1 MHPIASAIVAAC
13 ALGLV
18 YAGLAS
24 LMMNIDPT
32 WGSAFWPAA
41 GVTFAVLV
49 RSAPSRWVP
58 LLVAVAIAEF
68 LVDRRFDIAASTAL
82 WGSAANTVEP
92 LLGASAFRWATTRGH
107 QRDRRRRPDAEPSA
121 LPDIRSLLL
130 LIGLGAVLGPA
141 VGAVFGGLFVADA
154 GSDPALERWLR
165 WFIGD
170 AVGVIAVAPALLAA
184 KPTALRARF
193 GDLAG
198 GVAALAVASA
208 AFAWAPG
215 QLGAVAPYLAVPP
228 LLWLA
233 LRLGTPVA
241 AVATSALALVV
252 HASTATGLGTYANAD
267 ASVVVAQVYIGV
279 VSLST
284 LTIAVLTDDLIAQ
297 RTLERSLLHRALH
310 DPLTG
315 VGNRALLES
324 VLDDQD
330 VKAVLAVD
338 IDDFKS
344 INDRRGHAAGD
355 AVLQEVA
362 RRLVSACRPEDVV
375 IRTGGDEFVVLLTG
389 DVTRDALA
397 ALTIRIR
404 EALGP
409 PVAIGDELVDVR
421 VSLGSAHLGR
431 RSDTTALLRSADR
444 AMYAN
449 KRGRSRAA
457 SAASET
463 LPQTKAT
470 S

>member
-1 MHPIASAIVAAC
+1 MHRIATAIVAAG

-18 YAGLAS
+18 YAALAS

-49 RSAPSRWVP
+49 RSERSRWFP
-58 LLVAVAIAEF
+58 LLVAVALAEF
-68 LVDRRFDIAASTAL
+68 LVDLRFDIPAGTAL

-92 LLGASAFRWATTRGH
+92 LVGASAFRWAMARGH
-107 QRDRRRRPDAEPSA
+107 RPDRRRQSGAGPNA

-130 LIGLGAVLGPA
+130 LLGLGAVLGPA
-141 VGAVFGGLFVADA
+141 VGAVLGGMFVADA
-154 GSDPALERWLR
+154 SADPALERWLR
-165 WFIGD
+165 WFVGD

-184 KPTALRARF
+184 RMAGLRARL

-198 GVAALAVASA
+198 GIVALAAASA

-215 QLGAVAPYLAVPP
+215 QLGAAAPYLAVPP

-233 LRLGTPVA
+233 LRLGTPIA
-241 AVATSALALVV
+241 AIATSALALVV
-252 HASTATGLGTYANAD
+252 HASTATGLGTFADVD

-284 LTIAVLTDDLIAQ
+284 LTIAVLTDDLVAQ
-297 RTLERSLLHRALH
+297 RVLERSLLHRALH

-315 VGNRALLES
+315 AGNRALLES
-324 VLDDQD
+324 VLDSQD
-330 VKAVLAVD
+330 VMAVIAIDV
-338 IDDFKS
+338 DDFKT

-362 RRLVSACRPEDVV
+362 HRLASACRPEDVV

-389 DVTRDALA
+389 DVPTEAVTA
-397 ALTIRIR
+397 VANRIR

-409 PVAIGDELVDVR
+409 PVAIGEDVVDVR
-421 VSLGSAHLGR
+421 ASLGSAHLGR
-431 RSDTTALLRSADR
+431 RGDVTALLRSADR
-444 AMYAN
+444 AMYAD
-449 KRGRSRAA
+449 KPGPARGAA
-457 SAASET
+457 SGEAPTRTA
-463 LPQTKAT
+463 AT